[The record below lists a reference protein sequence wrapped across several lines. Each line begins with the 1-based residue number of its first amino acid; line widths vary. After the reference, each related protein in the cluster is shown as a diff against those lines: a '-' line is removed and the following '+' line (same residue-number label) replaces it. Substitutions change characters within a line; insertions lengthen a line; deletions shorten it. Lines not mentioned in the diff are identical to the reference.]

1 MWGTILSAA
10 AQGAGYLMDYFRGKQ
25 QQQQADAAA
34 ARQEAHYTAKANEN
48 PLSRSENQYLL
59 GQYDRD
65 AQQQIENARG
75 VAAITG
81 ATPEYGLAV
90 QKAAANGRANLMGH
104 MAAGASERA
113 DEYEQKAEDVR
124 HAKEVADQER
134 TAQQRASIATM
145 VSNAA
150 IPIGE
155 FADSYLG
162 GAKKAPAAS
171 VGGGA
176 FDPNKSKIA
185 TSRAAQLRAG
195 AEAATSPVEK
205 QVLTDTADAAENA
218 QKMATATAP
227 AKPQLAAGS
236 SVQLANSGY
245 VDAGD
250 GTWVKDG
257 VKYYRNFDGSYT
269 MVK

>member
-1 MWGTILSAA
+1 MWATILSAA
-10 AQGAGYLMDYFRGKQ
+10 AQGAGYLMDYFKSKE
-25 QQQQADAAA
+25 QQQQANAAA

-65 AQQQIENARG
+65 TQQQIENARG

-113 DEYEQKAEDVR
+113 DDYEQKAEDVR
-124 HAKEVADQER
+124 HAKEIADQER

-176 FDPNKSKIA
+176 SDPNKSKIA
-185 TSRAAQLRAG
+185 TSTPPSGAAATPVAAPQQGLQPHAAQSAQYAGLPNDLRGMHYDAKSG
-195 AEAATSPVEK
+195 QVRVDDPRFRINPQTGKVE
-205 QVLTDTADAAENA
+205 LI
-218 QKMATATAP
+218 
-227 AKPQLAAGS
+227 
-236 SVQLANSGY
+236 
-245 VDAGD
+245 
-250 GTWVKDG
+250 
-257 VKYYRNFDGSYT
+257 
-269 MVK
+269 